1 MHVLLVEDSHIISD
15 SLKSTF
21 ENYGY
26 LVDARKAVDF
36 MKMKYN
42 IKSFDI
48 AVLNIE
54 VEGLEKEIEK
64 IRKIHPDLCIIGLNT
79 SKNWNK
85 KVDLLKTGFDD
96 VLDYP
101 FPAQE
106 ILVRVQNALK
116 KPRNMGKPDLKA
128 GNIKLD
134 IEGKRVMRNNNEVDL
149 RKKEFCLLEYL
160 IRNKN
165 RTVSRNELLD
175 HVWDYRKISNSN
187 TVDVHIK
194 RLRDKIKGYDVIQTV
209 HGFGYRLND
218 KQKVLK
224 KTGQDEELYNTTD
237 DYLSELF

>member
-1 MHVLLVEDSHIISD
+1 MHTLLVEDSNIICD
-15 SLKSTF
+15 SLKSIF

-26 LVDARKAVDF
+26 LVNTSNSSDF
-36 MKMKYN
+36 LKIRYN

-48 AVLNIE
+48 VVVNIE
-54 VEGLEKEIEK
+54 IEGLDKEVDK
-64 IRKIHPDLCIIGLNT
+64 IRKIHPDLCMIGLNT

-85 KVDLLKTGFDD
+85 KVELLKSGFDD
-96 VLDYP
+96 ILDYP

-116 KPRNMGKPDLKA
+116 KPRNMGESDLKA
-128 GNIKLD
+128 SDIKLD
-134 IEGKRVMRNNNEVDL
+134 TEGKRVMRNNDEVNL

-194 RLRDKIKGYDVIQTV
+194 RLRDKIKANDVIQTV

-218 KQKVLK
+218 KQKMSK
-224 KTGQDEELYNTTD
+224 EKIEEDLYDFHD